1 MIRQLHVTYGSK
13 QILNQ
18 IRANYPERHLLV
30 LSPSTSSLD
39 NLQMLDVSGEE
50 NIFSSGVSYD
60 IVNYHGT
67 PNWRGFFN
75 YTFITINPDRKP
87 VFDKLIEQWFNQD
100 KPEGM
105 IAALVLRKHGDASN
119 DYVVLTTW
127 QMPQQ
132 WRRWKSSDNYFF
144 KPYANEAYINLHET
158 NYEFQQEF
166 IK

>member
-13 QILNQ
+13 QILEQ
-18 IRANYPERHLLV
+18 IRTANPDRHLLI
-30 LSPSTSSLD
+30 LSPSTASLE
-39 NLQMLDVSGEE
+39 NLQMVDVSGED

-60 IVNYHGT
+60 VENYHGT

-75 YTFITINPDRKP
+75 YTFITIDPDHLP
-87 VFDKLIEQWFNQD
+87 VFEQLINQWFNQD

-119 DYVVLTTW
+119 NYAILTTW

-132 WRRWKSSDNYFF
+132 WQRWKSSDNYFF
-144 KPYANEAYINLHET
+144 KPYLNEPYLNLHQT
-158 NYEFQQEF
+158 NFEFQQEF